1 MLYASTNAEAL
12 SYAGVRPAAVDE
24 ARLLKPAV
32 PRIGDHGIP
41 IRDEI
46 DLCRNA
52 LLRCSSNVARRCGP
66 PKADRV
72 GTAANE
78 DGVGFA
84 PPLILAGWKTF
95 EMLYRVVKLYPRMFR
110 LLENRHYR
118 RRIGRVGK

>member
-1 MLYASTNAEAL
+1 MRQAL
-12 SYAGVRPAAVDE
+12 ATSHGAV
-24 ARLLKPAV
+24 
-32 PRIGDHGIP
+32 G
-41 IRDEI
+41 
-46 DLCRNA
+46 
-52 LLRCSSNVARRCGP
+52 RR
-66 PKADRV
+66 KQTRDRV